1 MKEKLLP
8 ISVLIG
14 GGSRLPAILEYE
26 KRPDSLGKIILVVS
40 HKKESPGIDL
50 ATKEG
55 IPAVYFNLVKWR
67 NRTGKS
73 REEYMDTLGFFV
85 SQYDPKLIVL
95 AGWDL
100 VLDENFTKH
109 FPNSTIINLH
119 PALLTESGTG
129 EITLPD
135 GSKSPIFKG
144 QIEEV
149 LPEVLKTGVTYYGCT
164 VHEIKPNSYDEGKII
179 IQRVFKVEKGE
190 TIETLAKKL
199 HKEEDLALVESIDK
213 VLKNNSYSQ
222 L

>member
-1 MKEKLLP
+1 MKEKLP
-8 ISVLIG
+8 ITVLIG
-14 GGSRLPAILEYE
+14 GGSRLPAVLEYE
-26 KRPDSLGKIILVVS
+26 KQPDSPAKIVLVVS

-50 ATKEG
+50 AIKEG

-73 REEYMDTLGFFV
+73 KEEYMDTLGFFV

-109 FPNSTIINLH
+109 FPLIPIINLH

-149 LPEVLKTGVTYYGCT
+149 LPQVLKAGVTYYGCT
-164 VHEIKPNSYDEGKII
+164 IHEIRPNTFDEGKII
-179 IQRVFKVEKGE
+179 TQRSFKVEKGE
-190 TIETLAKKL
+190 TVETLAEKL
-199 HKEEDLALVESIDK
+199 HREEDFSLVEAINK
-213 VLKNNSYSQ
+213 VLKNNS
-222 L
+222 

>member
-1 MKEKLLP
+1 MKEKFP

-26 KRPDSLGKIILVVS
+26 KRPSTLGEVVLVVS

-50 ATKEG
+50 AAKEG

-67 NRTGKS
+67 NLTGKS
-73 REEYMDTLGFFV
+73 REEYMDALGFFV
-85 SQYDPKLIVL
+85 SQYEPKLVVL

-109 FPNSTIINLH
+109 FQNVPIINLH

-144 QIEEV
+144 QLEEV
-149 LPEVLKTGVTYYGCT
+149 LPKVLKAGVTYYGCT
-164 VHEIKPNSYDEGKII
+164 VHKIRPNTYDEGKII
-179 IQRVFKVEKGE
+179 TQRVFKVEKGE
-190 TIETLAKKL
+190 TTDTLAKKL
-199 HKEEDLALVESIDK
+199 HQEEDLALLEAIDK
-213 VLKNNSYSQ
+213 VLKG
-222 L
+222 LPT